1 MWKSA
6 IVIRNFYGFCL
17 SARSPPALRITIQ
30 ASLGYRQHHLYFI
43 FENNRSTICQ
53 DNKDNTGTK
62 PGTMTTKVTA
72 IIPQNSWLTKWL
84 RAVAR
89 AGVDGVPIGVGV
101 AGIVGVGN
109 GVRTE
114 ARDGVGGGFIT
125 GVWLAVR
132 AGSGTAA
139 GAVAEA
145 IADYIAI
152 PGIFYVVLF
161 AFGHLQQCIIVSAC
175 LLPLKDRLPL
185 MPAPQYP
192 LHSPSM
198 ATPLRSTPIN
208 CDSTR
213 NQSIVAFRASFNC
226 DSNSKIPLTSIDACH
241 GPGKR
246 GVKGQAQ
253 GIRVC
258 VPATLSVI

>member
-1 MWKSA
+1 
-6 IVIRNFYGFCL
+6 
-17 SARSPPALRITIQ
+17 
-30 ASLGYRQHHLYFI
+30 
-43 FENNRSTICQ
+43 
-53 DNKDNTGTK
+53 
-62 PGTMTTKVTA
+62 MTTKVTA

-101 AGIVGVGN
+101 VGIVEVGS

-114 ARDGVGGGFIT
+114 AGDRVAGGFIT

-139 GAVAEA
+139 GAV
-145 IADYIAI
+145 ADYIAI

-185 MPAPQYP
+185 MPAPTVP
-192 LHSPSM
+192 SPFSLHGYSSSLHP
-198 ATPLRSTPIN
+198 
-208 CDSTR
+208 
-213 NQSIVAFRASFNC
+213 NQLWF
-226 DSNSKIPLTSIDACH
+226 DP
-241 GPGKR
+241 
-246 GVKGQAQ
+246 
-253 GIRVC
+253 
-258 VPATLSVI
+258 